1 MSALA
6 SEIGTGAV
14 SPPDAETCIRTECP
28 FRCSEKYSRLPSVTR
43 DRFEAPSFV
52 ICKDEITAGGVSTG
66 LRKNIAATNP
76 AAAKK
81 MKPAASHDATLA
93 FSFAG
98 V

>member
-28 FRCSEKYSRLPSVTR
+28 FRYSEKYSRVPSVTS

-52 ICKDEITAGGVSTG
+52 ICKDEVTAGAASAG
-66 LRKNIAATNP
+66 LIRNIAATNP
-76 AAAKK
+76 ATAMK
-81 MKPAASHDATLA
+81 MKPAASQGAILA
-93 FSFAG
+93 FPFAG